1 MLEII
6 FLVILHFEMS
16 KGKLNRQQKAHAIT
30 HLVLIA
36 LMAVGLIF
44 SAVNMFVSC
53 DGSEGI
59 SYEKVEKDVYNPN
72 NKDHREPRRSY
83 SRILTDL
90 QDVQIIAAQ
99 KNGINESFSREEL
112 ASGKYDVKRIATCR
126 HYVVDELTHSSPYL
140 VPKAATLLDDMAT
153 AFQDS
158 IYLRGYDRRHRF
170 IVTSVTR
177 TREDVRKLSRG
188 NVNATENS
196 CHCYATTFDI
206 TYTRFDRPSS
216 HFIHDDNKLYDILMQ
231 VASDFR
237 DKGRCYV
244 KWERQQKCLHITVR

>member
-1 MLEII
+1 
-6 FLVILHFEMS
+6 MS
-16 KGKLNRQQKAHAIT
+16 KGGLNKKQKAQALT
-30 HLVLIA
+30 HLVIVGLI
-36 LMAVGLIF
+36 AVGLIF
-44 SAVNMFVSC
+44 SAVRMFISC
-53 DGSEGI
+53 NGNNNGEH
-59 SYEKVEKDVYNPN
+59 ERVNKDIFNPN
-72 NKDHREPRRSY
+72 NKDHREPTRSY
-83 SRILTDL
+83 STILTDL
-90 QDVQIIAAQ
+90 QDVQIVAAQ
-99 KNGINESFSREEL
+99 KNGINEPFSREDL
-112 ASGKYDVKRIATCR
+112 TSGKYDVKHITTCR
-126 HYVVDELTHSSPYL
+126 HYQVDELTHSSPYL
-140 VPKAATLLDDMAT
+140 VPKAAKLLDDMAV

-177 TREDVRKLSRG
+177 TQEDVAKLTRS

-216 HFIHDDNKLYDILMQ
+216 HAINDDNKLYDILMQ

-244 KWERQQKCLHITVR
+244 KWEHRQKCLHITVR

>member
-1 MLEII
+1 MN
-6 FLVILHFEMS
+6 
-16 KGKLNRQQKAHAIT
+16 KQQKAQALT

-36 LMAVGLIF
+36 LIAVGLIF
-44 SAVNMFVSC
+44 SAVRMFVSC
-53 DGSEGI
+53 DGSEKEPR
-59 SYEKVEKDVYNPN
+59 EKVEKDVYNPN

-83 SRILTDL
+83 SQILTDL
-90 QDVQIIAAQ
+90 QDVQIVAAE
-99 KNGINESFSREEL
+99 KNGIKESFSREDL
-112 ASGKYDVKRIATCR
+112 ASGKYDVKHIATCR

-140 VPKAATLLDDMAT
+140 VPKAATLLDDMAV

-177 TREDVRKLSRG
+177 TRDDVKNLTRG

-216 HFIHDDNKLYDILMQ
+216 HVINDDNKLYDILMQ

-237 DKGRCYV
+237 EEGRCYV
-244 KWERQQKCLHITVR
+244 KWEHRQKCLHITVR